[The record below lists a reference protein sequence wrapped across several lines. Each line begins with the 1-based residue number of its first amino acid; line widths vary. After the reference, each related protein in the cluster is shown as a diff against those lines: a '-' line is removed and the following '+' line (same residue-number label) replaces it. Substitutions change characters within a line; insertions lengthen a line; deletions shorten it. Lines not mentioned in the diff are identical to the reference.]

1 MKHVFCACPYCNFTN
16 EDVIEFKKH
25 LTKNH
30 LVKPSLV
37 VWLLLVMF
45 LFGVYV
51 EYMILTH

>member
-1 MKHVFCACPYCNFTN
+1 MMCPYCLFTCRDEASLRN
-16 EDVIEFKKH
+16 H
-25 LTKNH
+25 LTKKH